1 MLASIHDLGVKVV
14 VDDFGTGYS
23 SLSLLHCLP
32 VHALKIDRSFVS
44 RPEQPFRKGGVART
58 IVMLAKNVEVDVIAE
73 GVETKQQFL
82 HLRATGCTHAQGFYF
97 SGAVGPAEAEVLIRD
112 GYALSLKAAG
122 AA

>member
-1 MLASIHDLGVKVV
+1 MRSARAPGPVARVLLVTLASLGAAC
-14 VDDFGTGYS
+14 GRGAEAEAG
-23 SLSLLHCLP
+23 H
-32 VHALKIDRSFVS
+32 
-44 RPEQPFRKGGVART
+44 G
-58 IVMLAKNVEVDVIAE
+58 VMLAKNLEVDVIAE